1 MRKNLNKL
9 ATLALSGMMVM
20 SMAMPAM
27 AATYT
32 KKNGWTKTLYTDL
45 YTPAPNTTF
54 KFKISQL
61 TDEEK
66 ANEKKVTLG
75 QEQFDAILDGDPSAV
90 TFGDAEFTS
99 ALGLGTKINAKD
111 GTPNGGRK
119 HEKKVDI
126 TVDTSK
132 LLKGHGYYLFKL
144 EEEKGGYEG
153 IYYTP
158 IKYRVLV
165 YYPNTTDINDMKVFV
180 QKQTNGDWK
189 NTACKT
195 DNIYNNYGMHEPPVD
210 PDPNPNPN
218 PGPNP
223 DPNPN
228 YDTTHDVLINKVVK
242 GTIDT
247 ALPEGGKFK
256 LKITITPDHQ
266 PKDEKFSYRVGGK
279 AADGE
284 GYTLVDGKTTFPVE
298 VEPGKPGVHIG
309 GLTVGD
315 EITVEETNGQKYTMT
330 VEDNGSTY
338 ITRVAKK
345 TGWNDYTFGFNSIK
359 DDGVVTVVNTKNG
372 ATPTGIVM
380 NVAPYAMMLAV
391 AGGLGVVF
399 VNRKKE
405 EE

>member
-1 MRKNLNKL
+1 MRKNFNKL

-32 KKNGWTKTLYTDL
+32 KENGWTKTLYTDL

-75 QEQFDAILDGDPSAV
+75 QEQFDAILDGDPTAV
-90 TFGDAEFTS
+90 KFGDAVFTPGTE
-99 ALGLGTKINAKD
+99 LGEKINDKA
-111 GTPNGGRK
+111 GNPNGGRK
-119 HEKKVDI
+119 YEKKVNI
-126 TVDTSK
+126 TVDTAK
-132 LLKGHGYYLFKL
+132 LTKHGYYLFKL
-144 EEEKGGYEG
+144 EEVNDGYEG

-165 YYPNTTDINDMKVFV
+165 YYPNTNDINDMKVFV

-189 NTACKT
+189 NAACKT
-195 DNIYNNYGMHEPPVD
+195 DNIYNNYGMHKPPVD
-210 PDPNPNPN
+210 PDPNPNPG
-218 PGPNP
+218 PG
-223 DPNPN
+223 PNPN

-242 GTIDT
+242 GTIDPT
-247 ALPEGGKFK
+247 LPDGGKFK
-256 LKITITPDHQ
+256 LNITIKPDHQ
-266 PKDEKFSYRVGGK
+266 PKDEKFSYRLGGK
-279 AADGE
+279 ALDGE
-284 GYTLVDGKTTFPVE
+284 GYTLVDGNTSFEVG

-330 VEDNGSTY
+330 VEDNGSSY
-338 ITRVAKK
+338 IERMAKQ
-345 TGWNDYTFGFNSIK
+345 TGWNDYTFGFKSKK
-359 DDGVVTVVNTKNG
+359 DDGVVTVVNTQNG